1 MVFPN
6 INFVVKTGFLLCCCC
21 LPFCVDAFAKSFTI
35 THINTSRNYLLTSVG
50 RKPSSLSSATAS
62 VSNNAKNIDS
72 LSKFD
77 PELAALI
84 DKEEERQKIGL
95 ELIASEN
102 FASTAVREA
111 LGTCLTNKYSEGN
124 GRSSYEHFLLLS
136 NMSL

>member
-1 MVFPN
+1 MVFPT
-6 INFVVKTGFLLCCCC
+6 ISFVVKAEFLLYCCC

-35 THINTSRNYLLTSVG
+35 THINTSKNLLLTSVG
-50 RKPSSLSSATAS
+50 RKPSSLSSATTS
-62 VSNNAKNIDS
+62 ISNNAKNIDA

-102 FASTAVREA
+102 FASSAVREA
-111 LGTCLTNKYSEGN
+111 LGSCLTNKYSEGN
-124 GRSSYEHFLLLS
+124 GRFRFLYISLQS
-136 NMSL
+136 NTSL